1 MTQLRPLAICVALAV
16 AGLSAC
22 TSRELAAPA
31 PVGHK
36 FPPEAVAQG
45 RELAAIGNCAECH
58 TAPGGK
64 PYAGGRALKTPFG
77 TIYGTNIT
85 PEEETGIGR
94 WSEEAFRR
102 ALREGV
108 DRAGSNLYPAFPY
121 DHYTKLTDGDIAAL
135 YAFIMTREPI
145 AQKNRA
151 QDVPI
156 PRAFVSVWKS
166 MYLDRSPFKPD
177 PASSAQWNR
186 GAYLSDALG
195 HCGACHTPRNRLGAE
210 VKQRAYSGGDA
221 EGWHAPALDSSS
233 PSPVPWTEQA
243 LAGYLRNGIAEA
255 HAVSA
260 GPMVGV
266 VHGLAQVSPAEVQAI
281 ATYIVSLDRRSEDE
295 RRHEADVALMRA
307 ASARGKNGSSG
318 ANLYKDVCADCH
330 DRGREVEGGALW
342 LPLGTALTVPTPRN
356 LAAIIRDG
364 IVPPEGERGPWMP
377 AYAGALTDEQLAQL
391 LVYLRSLTGRPPWH
405 DVSGEVA
412 KLERGG

>member
-108 DRAGSNLYPAFPY
+108 DREGSNLYPAFPY

-135 YAFIMTREPI
+135 YAFIMTREPVK
-145 AQKNRA
+145 QKNVRNT
-151 QDVPI
+151 VPL
-156 PRAFVSVWKS
+156 PRATAGLWKS
-166 MYLDRSPFKPD
+166 KY
-177 PASSAQWNR
+177 
-186 GAYLSDALG
+186 
-195 HCGACHTPRNRLGAE
+195 
-210 VKQRAYSGGDA
+210 
-221 EGWHAPALDSSS
+221 
-233 PSPVPWTEQA
+233 
-243 LAGYLRNGIAEA
+243 
-255 HAVSA
+255 
-260 GPMVGV
+260 
-266 VHGLAQVSPAEVQAI
+266 
-281 ATYIVSLDRRSEDE
+281 
-295 RRHEADVALMRA
+295 
-307 ASARGKNGSSG
+307 
-318 ANLYKDVCADCH
+318 
-330 DRGREVEGGALW
+330 
-342 LPLGTALTVPTPRN
+342 
-356 LAAIIRDG
+356 
-364 IVPPEGERGPWMP
+364 
-377 AYAGALTDEQLAQL
+377 
-391 LVYLRSLTGRPPWH
+391 
-405 DVSGEVA
+405 
-412 KLERGG
+412 LERGVWQAPQCPSASDR